1 MSDPAAPSF
10 EVFYDGGCP
19 LCKREIALIH
29 RLDRRGRLKF
39 TDIDAPDFRAEA
51 VGKTQD
57 ELMAQIYGRLA
68 DGTWVKGV
76 EVFRQLYGAVGL
88 TPVVW
93 LSRLPGISHMLD
105 LAYQV
110 FARHRLKLTGRC
122 SADRCQVSPGP
133 TRS

>member
-1 MSDPAAPSF
+1 MSDPAAPQF

-19 LCKREIALIH
+19 LCKREIGLIR
-29 RLDRRGRLKF
+29 RLDRRGRLRF
-39 TDIDAPDFRAEA
+39 TDIDAPEFRAEA
-51 VGKTQD
+51 VGKTQE
-57 ELMAQIYGRLA
+57 ELMAQIYGRLP

-88 TPVVW
+88 APVVW

-122 SADRCQVSPGP
+122 TADRCQVSSGP
-133 TRS
+133 ARS

>member
-93 LSRLPGISHMLD
+93 LSRLPGVSHMLD